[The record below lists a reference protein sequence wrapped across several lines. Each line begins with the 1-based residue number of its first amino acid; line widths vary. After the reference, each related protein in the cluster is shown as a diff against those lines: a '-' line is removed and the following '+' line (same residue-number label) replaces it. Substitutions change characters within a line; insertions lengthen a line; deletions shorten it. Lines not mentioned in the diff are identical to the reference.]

1 MKTRLA
7 LKINAGAKRTQ
18 FAGRH
23 GDAWKL
29 RVAAPPVDGKANAAI
44 LKFIAQIAGVRASEI
59 TIISGQTSSAAQLA
73 APVPTPASSR
83 LAGAKPGAAETAASN
98 TARQAA

>member
-59 TIISGQTSSAAQLA
+59 TIISGQTSSTKLLEIEGIDADSMYRAILM
-73 APVPTPASSR
+73 
-83 LAGAKPGAAETAASN
+83 SN
-98 TARQAA
+98 EESHAT

>member
-29 RVAAPPVDGKANAAI
+29 RVASPPVDGKANAAI

-59 TIISGQTSSAAQLA
+59 TIISGQTSSTKLLEIEGIDADSMNRAILM
-73 APVPTPASSR
+73 
-83 LAGAKPGAAETAASN
+83 SN
-98 TARQAA
+98 EESHAT

>member
-18 FAGRH
+18 FVGHH

-44 LKFIAQIAGVRASEI
+44 LKFIAQIAGVRASGI
-59 TIISGQTSSAAQLA
+59 TIISGQTSSTKLLEIEGIDADSMNRAILM
-73 APVPTPASSR
+73 
-83 LAGAKPGAAETAASN
+83 SN
-98 TARQAA
+98 EESHAT

>member
-44 LKFIAQIAGVRASEI
+44 LKFIAQIAGVRASDV
-59 TIISGQTSSAAQLA
+59 TIISGQTSAAKLIEINGIDA
-73 APVPTPASSR
+73 DSLSR
-83 LAGAKPGAAETAASN
+83 AILMSN
-98 TARQAA
+98 EESHAT

>member
-23 GDAWKL
+23 GDVWKL

-44 LKFIAQIAGVRASEI
+44 LKFMAQIAGVRAGDI
-59 TIISGQTSSAAQLA
+59 TLISGQTSSTKLLEIEGIDADSLNRAILM
-73 APVPTPASSR
+73 
-83 LAGAKPGAAETAASN
+83 SN
-98 TARQAA
+98 EESHAT

>member
-44 LKFIAQIAGVRASEI
+44 LKFIAQIAGVRASDV
-59 TIISGQTSSAAQLA
+59 TIISGQTSAAKLIEISGIDA
-73 APVPTPASSR
+73 DSLSR
-83 LAGAKPGAAETAASN
+83 AILMSN
-98 TARQAA
+98 EESHAT

>member
-59 TIISGQTSSAAQLA
+59 TIISGQTSSTKLLEIEGIDADSMNRAILM
-73 APVPTPASSR
+73 
-83 LAGAKPGAAETAASN
+83 SN
-98 TARQAA
+98 EESHAT

>member
-23 GDAWKL
+23 CDAWKL

-59 TIISGQTSSAAQLA
+59 TIISGQTSSTKLLEIEGIDADSMNRAILM
-73 APVPTPASSR
+73 
-83 LAGAKPGAAETAASN
+83 SN
-98 TARQAA
+98 EESHAT